1 MMPMSFIVV
10 SLGSG
15 IEKIIKNNDS
25 IPSML
30 ELLLSAEIY
39 LPILGFISLIFIT
52 IVMKKKFYKN

>member
-1 MMPMSFIVV
+1 MSFIFV

-39 LPILGFISLIFIT
+39 LPVLGFVFLIFIT
-52 IVMKKKFYKN
+52 LIIKKIFYKN